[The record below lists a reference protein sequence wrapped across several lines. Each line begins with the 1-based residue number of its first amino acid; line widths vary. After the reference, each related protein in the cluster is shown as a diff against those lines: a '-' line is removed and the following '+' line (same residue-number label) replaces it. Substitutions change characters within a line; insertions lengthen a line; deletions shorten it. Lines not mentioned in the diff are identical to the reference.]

1 MNQRSIPP
9 IPLITAILL
18 CLAALTELTTLARG
32 LMLGLS
38 FLSSFSALVT
48 FAAYV
53 FFAVV
58 LFLNRKDMLLYL
70 APAGLALATVI
81 RMFTTSYTG
90 LWAAHMLSNLC
101 FLLAALVLTAWAA
114 CPFVDALKKHQP
126 VTETLW
132 FLPGILA
139 FAAALLATLA
149 SMHIMA
155 FLSNILVVGLYFLMS
170 LTVVF
175 PNGNPM
181 QDLEPQPAQ
190 TEPSTPVTDG
200 QVPQDTAQPQEP
212 LPTYQPKVWDGRC
225 DMLKH
230 ILLLI
235 FTFGVWYCIWIYR
248 TTGFQN
254 NTRDFSDRNP
264 TNQLL
269 LCIFVPFYL
278 IYWVYQSAKR
288 TDIQAH
294 DRGIPCDLG
303 VLCLVMAFFVPIL
316 PPILMQDKFNRFSE
330 PAQTVQVAIRDLDP
344 QELSARL
351 RTYKQLQ
358 EDGLITPEDYEAK
371 KNQLLNI

>member
-1 MNQRSIPP
+1 MNQRSIAPV
-9 IPLITAILL
+9 PLITAILL
-18 CLAALTELTTLARG
+18 CLAALTELTSLARG
-32 LMLGLS
+32 LTLGLP

-70 APAGLALATVI
+70 APAGLALAAAI
-81 RMFTTSYTG
+81 GLATTSYG
-90 LWAAHMLSNLC
+90 LWHGLSNLC

-114 CPFVDALKKHQP
+114 CPFVEALKKHRP

-139 FAAALLATLA
+139 FLAALLSTLA
-149 SMHIMA
+149 SMHIMG
-155 FLSNILVVGLYFLMS
+155 FLANILVVALYFLTG

-175 PNGNPM
+175 PDGNPM
-181 QDLEPQPAQ
+181 RDLEPQPAR
-190 TEPSTPVTDG
+190 TEPAVPGTDD
-200 QVPQDTAQPQEP
+200 QIPQDTAQPQEP
-212 LPTYQPKVWDGRC
+212 LPTWQPKVWDGRC

-248 TTGFQN
+248 TTGFLN
-254 NTRDFSDRNP
+254 GTRDSSDRNP

-288 TDIQAH
+288 TDTQAH

-303 VLCLVMAFFVPIL
+303 LLCLVMAFFVPLL

-330 PAQTVQVAIRDLDP
+330 PAQTVQVAVRDLDP

-358 EDGLITPEDYEAK
+358 EDGLISPEDYEAK
-371 KNQLLNI
+371 KNQLLNL

>member
-190 TEPSTPVTDG
+190 TELSTPVTDG
-200 QVPQDTAQPQEP
+200 EVPQDTAQPQEP

-294 DRGIPCDLG
+294 DRDIPCDLG
-303 VLCLVMAFFVPIL
+303 VLCLVMAFFVPLL

-371 KNQLLNI
+371 KNQLLNL

>member
-1 MNQRSIPP
+1 MNQRSIAPV
-9 IPLITAILL
+9 PLITAILL

-32 LMLGLS
+32 LTFGLP

-70 APAGLALATVI
+70 APAGLVLAAAI
-81 RMFTTSYTG
+81 GLATTSYG
-90 LWAAHMLSNLC
+90 LWHGLSNLC

-114 CPFVDALKKHQP
+114 CPFVEALKKHQP

-139 FAAALLATLA
+139 FVAALLATLA
-149 SMHIMA
+149 SMHIMG
-155 FLSNILVVGLYFLMS
+155 FLANILVVALYFLMS

-175 PNGNPM
+175 PDGNPM
-181 QDLEPQPAQ
+181 RDLDPQPAR
-190 TEPSTPVTDG
+190 TEPAVPGTDD
-200 QVPQDTAQPQEP
+200 QIPQDAAQPQEP

-248 TTGFQN
+248 TTGFLN
-254 NTRDFSDRNP
+254 DTRDSSDRNP

-303 VLCLVMAFFVPIL
+303 LLCLVMAFFVPLL
-316 PPILMQDKFNRFSE
+316 PPILMQDIFNRFSE
-330 PAQTVQVAIRDLDP
+330 PAQTVQVAVRDLDP

-358 EDGLITPEDYEAK
+358 EDGLISPEDYEAK
-371 KNQLLNI
+371 KNQLLNL

>member
-1 MNQRSIPP
+1 
-9 IPLITAILL
+9 
-18 CLAALTELTTLARG
+18 
-32 LMLGLS
+32 
-38 FLSSFSALVT
+38 
-48 FAAYV
+48 
-53 FFAVV
+53 
-58 LFLNRKDMLLYL
+58 
-70 APAGLALATVI
+70 
-81 RMFTTSYTG
+81 
-90 LWAAHMLSNLC
+90 
-101 FLLAALVLTAWAA
+101 
-114 CPFVDALKKHQP
+114 
-126 VTETLW
+126 
-132 FLPGILA
+132 
-139 FAAALLATLA
+139 
-149 SMHIMA
+149 
-155 FLSNILVVGLYFLMS
+155 VGLYFLMS

-200 QVPQDTAQPQEP
+200 EVPQDTAQPQEP

-303 VLCLVMAFFVPIL
+303 VLCLVMAFFVPLL

-371 KNQLLNI
+371 KNQLLNL

>member
-1 MNQRSIPP
+1 MNQRSIAPV
-9 IPLITAILL
+9 PLITAILL
-18 CLAALTELTTLARG
+18 CLAALTELTTLVRG
-32 LMLGLS
+32 LMLGLP

-70 APAGLALATVI
+70 APAGLTLAAAI
-81 RMFTTSYTG
+81 GLATTSYG
-90 LWAAHMLSNLC
+90 LWYGLSNLC

-114 CPFVDALKKHQP
+114 CPFVEALKKHQP

-139 FAAALLATLA
+139 FVAALLSTLA
-149 SMHIMA
+149 SMHIMG
-155 FLSNILVVGLYFLMS
+155 FLANILVVALYFLIS

-175 PNGNPM
+175 PDGNPM
-181 QDLEPQPAQ
+181 RDLDPQPAR
-190 TEPSTPVTDG
+190 TEPAVPGTDD
-200 QVPQDTAQPQEP
+200 QIPQDTAQPQEP

-248 TTGFQN
+248 TTGFLN
-254 NTRDFSDRNP
+254 GTRDSSDRNP

-278 IYWVYQSAKR
+278 IYWVYQSARR
-288 TDIQAH
+288 TDVQAA
-294 DRGIPCDLG
+294 DLGIPCDLG
-303 VLCLVMAFFVPIL
+303 VLCLVMAFFVPLL

-330 PAQTVQVAIRDLDP
+330 PAPPVRTAARDLPP
-344 QELSARL
+344 QELTALL
-351 RTYKQLQ
+351 RTYKELQ
-358 EDGLITPEDYEAK
+358 EEGLISPEDYEAK
-371 KNQLLNI
+371 KNQLLNL

>member
-1 MNQRSIPP
+1 MNQRSIAP
-9 IPLITAILL
+9 IPLITAIVL
-18 CLAALTELTTLARG
+18 CLAALTELTSLARG
-32 LMLGLS
+32 LTLGLT
-38 FLSSFSALVT
+38 FLSSFSHLVT

-58 LFLNRKDMLLYL
+58 LFLNRRDMLLYL
-70 APAGLALATVI
+70 APAGLALAAAI
-81 RMFTTSYTG
+81 RIFTASYTG

-114 CPFVDALKKHQP
+114 CPYVEALKKHRP

-139 FAAALLATLA
+139 FVAALLATLA
-149 SMHIMA
+149 YMHIGG
-155 FLSNILVVGLYFLMS
+155 FLANILVVGLYFLMA

-175 PNGNPM
+175 PDGNPM
-181 QDLEPQPAQ
+181 QNLEAQPVQ
-190 TEPSTPVTDG
+190 TEPSAPAAEGEVPV
-200 QVPQDTAQPQEP
+200 ESP
-212 LPTYQPKVWDGRC
+212 LSQADLPFYVPKVWDGRC

-230 ILLLI
+230 ILLLV

-248 TTGFQN
+248 TTGFLN
-254 NTRDFSDRNP
+254 GTRDHPDRNP

-288 TDIQAH
+288 TDIQAA
-294 DRGIPCDLG
+294 DKGIPSDLG
-303 VLCLVMAFFVPIL
+303 ILCLVMAFFVPML

-330 PAQTVQVAIRDLDP
+330 PAQTVQVAVRDLDP

-351 RTYKQLQ
+351 RAYKQLQ
-358 EDGLITPEDYEAK
+358 EDGLISPEDYEAK
-371 KNQLLNI
+371 KNQLLNL

>member
-1 MNQRSIPP
+1 MNQRSIAPV
-9 IPLITAILL
+9 PLITAILL
-18 CLAALTELTTLARG
+18 CLAALTELTSLARG
-32 LMLGLS
+32 LMLGHS
-38 FLSSFSALVT
+38 FLASFSNLVT

-58 LFLNRKDMLLYL
+58 LFLNRRDMLLYL

-114 CPFVDALKKHQP
+114 CPYVAALKKHQP

-139 FAAALLATLA
+139 FAAALMATLA
-149 SMHIMA
+149 AMHILA
-155 FLSNILVVGLYFLMS
+155 LLSNILVIGLYFLMG

-175 PNGNPM
+175 PDGNPM

-190 TEPSTPVTDG
+190 AEAAVPVTEG
-200 QVPQDTAQPQEP
+200 EAPQEP
-212 LPTYQPKVWDGRC
+212 LPTWQPKVWDGRC

-230 ILLLI
+230 ILLLL

-248 TTGFQN
+248 TTGLLN
-254 NTRDFSDRNP
+254 GTRDYPDRNP

-278 IYWVYQSAKR
+278 IYWVYQSARR
-288 TDIQAH
+288 TDIQAA
-294 DRGIPCDLG
+294 DKGIPSDLG
-303 VLCLVMAFFVPIL
+303 VLCLVMAFFVPLL
-316 PPILMQDKFNRFSE
+316 PPILMQDKFNRFTE
-330 PAQTVQVAIRDLDP
+330 PVQTVQVAVRDLDP
-344 QELSARL
+344 QELSNRL
-351 RTYKQLQ
+351 RTYKKLQ
-358 EDGLITPEDYEAK
+358 EEGLISPEDYEAK
-371 KNQLLNI
+371 KNQLLNL

>member
-1 MNQRSIPP
+1 MNQRSIAPV
-9 IPLITAILL
+9 PLITAILL
-18 CLAALTELTTLARG
+18 CLAALTELTSLARG
-32 LMLGLS
+32 LTFGLP

-48 FAAYV
+48 CAAYV

-70 APAGLALATVI
+70 APAGLALAAVI
-81 RMFTTSYTG
+81 RLFTSSYTG
-90 LWAAHMLSNLC
+90 LWAAHVLSNLC

-114 CPFVDALKKHQP
+114 CPYVEALKKHQP

-155 FLSNILVVGLYFLMS
+155 FLANILVVALYFLLS

-175 PNGNPM
+175 PEGNPM
-181 QDLEPQPAQ
+181 QDAEPRPTQPN
-190 TEPSTPVTDG
+190 PVFSAAGDALP
-200 QVPQDTAQPQEP
+200 QQDSQPQDP
-212 LPTYQPKVWDGRC
+212 LPTYQPRVWDGRC

-248 TTGFQN
+248 TTGFLN
-254 NTRDFSDRNP
+254 GTRDSSDRNP

-288 TDIQAH
+288 TDTQAH

-330 PAQTVQVAIRDLDP
+330 PAQTVQVAVRDLDP

-351 RTYKQLQ
+351 RTYKELQ
-358 EDGLITPEDYEAK
+358 EDGLISPEDYEAK

>member
-1 MNQRSIPP
+1 MNQRSIAPV
-9 IPLITAILL
+9 PLITAIVL
-18 CLAALTELTTLARG
+18 CLAALTELTSLARG
-32 LMLGLS
+32 LTLGLT
-38 FLSSFSALVT
+38 FLSSFSDLVT

-58 LFLNRKDMLLYL
+58 LFLNRRDMLLYL
-70 APAGLALATVI
+70 APAGLALAAAI
-81 RMFTTSYTG
+81 SLATTSHS
-90 LWAAHMLSNLC
+90 LWQGLSNLC

-114 CPFVDALKKHQP
+114 CPYVEALKKHRP

-139 FAAALLATLA
+139 FVAALLATLA
-149 SMHIMA
+149 YMHIGA
-155 FLSNILVVGLYFLMS
+155 FLANILVVGLYFLMA

-175 PNGNPM
+175 PDGNPM
-181 QDLEPQPAQ
+181 QNLEAQPVQ
-190 TEPSTPVTDG
+190 TEPSAPAAEGEVPV
-200 QVPQDTAQPQEP
+200 ESP
-212 LPTYQPKVWDGRC
+212 LSQADLPFYVPKVWDGRC

-230 ILLLI
+230 ILLLV

-248 TTGFQN
+248 TTGFLN
-254 NTRDFSDRNP
+254 GTRDHPDRNP

-288 TDIQAH
+288 TDIQAA
-294 DRGIPCDLG
+294 DKGIPSDLG
-303 VLCLVMAFFVPIL
+303 ILCLVMAFFVPML

-330 PAQTVQVAIRDLDP
+330 PAQTVQVAVRDLDP

-351 RTYKQLQ
+351 RAYKQLQ
-358 EDGLITPEDYEAK
+358 EDGLISPEDYEAK
-371 KNQLLNI
+371 KTQLLNI

>member
-1 MNQRSIPP
+1 MNQRSIAPV
-9 IPLITAILL
+9 PLITAILL

-32 LMLGLS
+32 LMYGLS
-38 FLSSFSALVT
+38 FLSSFSTLVT

-58 LFLNRKDMLLYL
+58 LFLDRRDMLLYL
-70 APAGLALATVI
+70 APAGLALAALI
-81 RMFTTSYTG
+81 RLAVASHSLWQG
-90 LWAAHMLSNLC
+90 LSSLC

-114 CPFVDALKKHQP
+114 CPFVEPLKKHQP

-139 FAAALLATLA
+139 FVAALLSTLA
-149 SMHIMA
+149 TMHI
-155 FLSNILVVGLYFLMS
+155 FGLLSNVLVIGLYFLMA

-175 PNGNPM
+175 PDGNPM
-181 QDLEPQPAQ
+181 QDLEPQPEASFA
-190 TEPSTPVTDG
+190 EE
-200 QVPQDTAQPQEP
+200 VPQEGGQPQEP

-230 ILLLI
+230 VLLLI

-248 TTGFQN
+248 TTGLLN
-254 NTRDFSDRNP
+254 NTRGYADRTP

-278 IYWVYQSAKR
+278 IYWVYQSARR
-288 TDIQAH
+288 TDVQSA

-316 PPILMQDKFNRFSE
+316 PPILMQDKFNRFTE

-344 QELSARL
+344 QELSVRL
-351 RTYKQLQ
+351 RTYKKLQ
-358 EDGLITPEDYEAK
+358 EEGLISPEDYEAK
-371 KNQLLNI
+371 KNQLLNL

>member
-190 TEPSTPVTDG
+190 TDLSTSATDG
-200 QVPQDTAQPQEP
+200 EIPQDTAQPQEP

-303 VLCLVMAFFVPIL
+303 LLCLVMAFFVPLL

-330 PAQTVQVAIRDLDP
+330 PAQTVQVAVRDLDP

-358 EDGLITPEDYEAK
+358 EDGLISPEDYEAK
-371 KNQLLNI
+371 KNQLLNL

>member
-1 MNQRSIPP
+1 MNQRSIAPV
-9 IPLITAILL
+9 PLITAIVL
-18 CLAALTELTTLARG
+18 CLAALTELTSLARG
-32 LMLGLS
+32 LTLGLT
-38 FLSSFSALVT
+38 FLSSFSHLVT

-58 LFLNRKDMLLYL
+58 LFLNRRDMLLYL
-70 APAGLALATVI
+70 APAGLALAAAI
-81 RMFTTSYTG
+81 SLATTSHS
-90 LWAAHMLSNLC
+90 LWQGLSNLC

-114 CPFVDALKKHQP
+114 CPYVEALKKHRP

-139 FAAALLATLA
+139 FVAALLATLA
-149 SMHIMA
+149 YMHIGA
-155 FLSNILVVGLYFLMS
+155 FLANILVVGLYFLMA

-175 PNGNPM
+175 PDGNPM
-181 QDLEPQPAQ
+181 QNLEAQPVQ
-190 TEPSTPVTDG
+190 TEPSAPAAEGEVPV
-200 QVPQDTAQPQEP
+200 ESP
-212 LPTYQPKVWDGRC
+212 LSQADLPFYVPKVWDGRC

-230 ILLLI
+230 ILLLV

-248 TTGFQN
+248 TTGFLN
-254 NTRDFSDRNP
+254 GTRDHPDRNP

-288 TDIQAH
+288 TDIQAA
-294 DRGIPCDLG
+294 DKGIPSDLG
-303 VLCLVMAFFVPIL
+303 ILCLVMAFFVPML

-330 PAQTVQVAIRDLDP
+330 PAQTVQVAVRDLDP

-351 RTYKQLQ
+351 RAYKQLQ
-358 EDGLITPEDYEAK
+358 EDGLISPEDYEAK
-371 KNQLLNI
+371 KNQLLNL

>member
-190 TEPSTPVTDG
+190 TELSTPVTDG
-200 QVPQDTAQPQEP
+200 QVPQDTAQPQDNF
-212 LPTYQPKVWDGRC
+212 L
-225 DMLKH
+225 
-230 ILLLI
+230 
-235 FTFGVWYCIWIYR
+235 
-248 TTGFQN
+248 
-254 NTRDFSDRNP
+254 
-264 TNQLL
+264 
-269 LCIFVPFYL
+269 
-278 IYWVYQSAKR
+278 
-288 TDIQAH
+288 
-294 DRGIPCDLG
+294 
-303 VLCLVMAFFVPIL
+303 
-316 PPILMQDKFNRFSE
+316 
-330 PAQTVQVAIRDLDP
+330 
-344 QELSARL
+344 
-351 RTYKQLQ
+351 
-358 EDGLITPEDYEAK
+358 
-371 KNQLLNI
+371 

>member
-1 MNQRSIPP
+1 MNQRSIAPV
-9 IPLITAILL
+9 PLITAILL
-18 CLAALTELTTLARG
+18 CLAALTELTSLARG
-32 LMLGLS
+32 LTMGHS
-38 FLSSFSALVT
+38 FLGSFSDLVT

-58 LFLNRKDMLLYL
+58 LFLNRRDMLLYL
-70 APAGLALATVI
+70 APAGLALAAAI
-81 RMFTTSYTG
+81 SLATTSHS
-90 LWAAHMLSNLC
+90 LWQGLSNLC

-114 CPFVDALKKHQP
+114 CPHVEALKKHRP

-139 FAAALLATLA
+139 FLAALTATLA
-149 SMHIMA
+149 YMHIGG
-155 FLSNILVVGLYFLMS
+155 FLANILVVGLYFLMA

-175 PNGNPM
+175 PDGNPM
-181 QDLEPQPAQ
+181 QDLEPQSAPA
-190 TEPSTPVTDG
+190 ESSAPAAEDEIPV
-200 QVPQDTAQPQEP
+200 ESP
-212 LPTYQPKVWDGRC
+212 LPQADLPFYVPKVWNGRC

-230 ILLLI
+230 ILLLV

-248 TTGFQN
+248 TTGFLN
-254 NTRDFSDRNP
+254 GTRDHPDRNP

-288 TDIQAH
+288 TDIQAA
-294 DRGIPCDLG
+294 DKGIPSDLG
-303 VLCLVMAFFVPIL
+303 ILCLVMAFFVPML

-330 PAQTVQVAIRDLDP
+330 PAQTVQVAVRDLDP

-351 RTYKQLQ
+351 RAYKQLQ
-358 EDGLITPEDYEAK
+358 EDGLISPEDYEAK

>member
-1 MNQRSIPP
+1 MNQRSIAPV
-9 IPLITAILL
+9 PLITAIVL
-18 CLAALTELTTLARG
+18 CLAALTELTSLARG
-32 LMLGLS
+32 LTLGLS
-38 FLSSFSALVT
+38 FLSSFSHLVT

-58 LFLNRKDMLLYL
+58 LFLNRRDMLLYL
-70 APAGLALATVI
+70 APAGLALAAAI
-81 RMFTTSYTG
+81 RMFTAPYNG
-90 LWAAHMLSNLC
+90 LWAAHVLSNLF
-101 FLLAALVLTAWAA
+101 FLLAALILTLWAS
-114 CPFVDALKKHQP
+114 CPFVEPLKKHKP
-126 VTETLW
+126 VTEALW
-132 FLPGILA
+132 FVPGILA

-149 SMHIMA
+149 AMHIIA
-155 FLSNILVVGLYFLMS
+155 FLSNILVVGLYFLMA

-181 QDLEPQPAQ
+181 QDLVAQPAQ
-190 TEPSTPVTDG
+190 SGSSAPVAEGEIPTEDN
-200 QVPQDTAQPQEP
+200 QPQEP
-212 LPTYQPKVWDGRC
+212 LPTWQPKVWDGKC

-230 ILLLI
+230 ILLLL

-248 TTGFQN
+248 TTGFLN
-254 NTRDFSDRNP
+254 GTRDHPDRNP

-288 TDIQAH
+288 TDIQAA
-294 DRGIPCDLG
+294 DKGIPSDLG
-303 VLCLVMAFFVPIL
+303 ILCLVMAFFVPML

-330 PAQTVQVAIRDLDP
+330 PAQTVQVAVRDLDP

-351 RTYKQLQ
+351 RAYKQLQ
-358 EDGLITPEDYEAK
+358 EDGLISPEDYEAK